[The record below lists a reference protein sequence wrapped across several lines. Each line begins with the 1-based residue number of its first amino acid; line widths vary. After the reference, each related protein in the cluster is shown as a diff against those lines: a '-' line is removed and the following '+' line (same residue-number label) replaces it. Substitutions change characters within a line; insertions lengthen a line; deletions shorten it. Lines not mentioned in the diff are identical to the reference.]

1 MTNSSDAHSP
11 GGRTGVSVDKPGSS
25 PFGALQPA
33 IVITGGSAGIGRA
46 MAISARREQGTVV
59 LVARSPEKLNAVK
72 DQIRQAGGKAL
83 SFALDLVSND
93 APARLSEFLSRH
105 GLVCDVLVNSAGFGL
120 RGEAAKLPIDEQLGI
135 IDVNIRAL
143 TGLTLHFL
151 PGMMARDRGGV
162 INLSS
167 VAGFLPGPHMSAYYA
182 SKAYVRSYSNA
193 LHEEL
198 RRTGVTVTC
207 VSPGPVRTKF
217 LEKAGARRAPLFRFL
232 PKEEAE
238 FVAGC
243 AWRGFKLRRREV
255 VPGISAKLTVFAASI
270 LPTGVLLPLVGNLQR
285 TQK

>member
-1 MTNSSDAHSP
+1 MTNRSDAYST
-11 GGRTGVSVDKPGSS
+11 GGRTGVSVDERGSS
-25 PFGALQPA
+25 PFEALQPA

-59 LVARSPEKLNAVK
+59 LVARSPEKLNAVEE
-72 DQIRQAGGKAL
+72 QIRQAGGKAL
-83 SFALDLVSND
+83 SFALDLASDD
-93 APARLSEFLSRH
+93 APVRLSDFLSRH
-105 GLVCDVLVNSAGFGL
+105 GLVCDVLVNSAGLGL
-120 RGEAAKLPIDEQLGI
+120 RGAAAKLPSEEQLGI

-151 PGMMARDRGGV
+151 PGMVTRGRGGV

-167 VAGFLPGPHMSAYYA
+167 IAGFLPGPHMSAYYA

-207 VSPGPVRTKF
+207 VAPGPVRTKF

-232 PKEEAE
+232 PKTDAA
-238 FVAGC
+238 FVAEC
-243 AWRGFKLRRREV
+243 AWRGFERKRRLV
-255 VPGISAKLTVFAASI
+255 VPGVSAKLTVLAASL
-270 LPTGVLLPLVGNLQR
+270 LPVAILLPLVGQLQR
-285 TQK
+285 LRK